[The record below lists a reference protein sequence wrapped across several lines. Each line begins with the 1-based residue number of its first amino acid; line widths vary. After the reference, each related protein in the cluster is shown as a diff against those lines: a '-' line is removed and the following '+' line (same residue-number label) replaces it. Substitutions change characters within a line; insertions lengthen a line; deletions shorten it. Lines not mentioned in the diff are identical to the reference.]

1 MNMSSVRTR
10 AAGSPEK
17 IRGVF
22 SLSRQAIL
30 PPLGIIRGRRTVRE
44 DFERSSFLMP
54 RKPLYLID
62 GSSYVFRA
70 FYGVRQELSTS
81 SGFPTNAVH
90 GFTNMLLKF
99 LREYEPEYLAVVFDS
114 KGEVF
119 RNDIYPEYKANR
131 DEAPESLELQF
142 PKIFEVVEA
151 FSIPVVRMEGYEAD
165 DLMGTIA
172 AANGQGDSKVVLVTG
187 DKDFCQMVSEN
198 VTLVDTMKERN
209 TGIMEVRERYGI
221 APEQM
226 IDFLALV
233 GDKVDNVPGVR
244 GVGEKTATAL
254 ISDYGDL
261 DGVYRNLADVKPRVA
276 GLLEEHRDDAY
287 MSRELVT
294 IKTDVEIET
303 AMESFR
309 YGGYEAEKLA
319 PLFRELEFEKLL
331 EEIGAPPSA
340 PEKASAVD
348 YDSYELVLDGE
359 KLACVVRMIEDSGE
373 LSIDLETDSKLPM
386 SARIVG
392 FSLCPAERRAFYV
405 PVGHVPTIGMEAQM
419 DRGAVL
425 EALRPVLES
434 ENVKKIGQNVKY
446 EMLVLRNHG
455 VSLRGIHFDTMLA
468 AHLLDSSQN
477 SYKLDELSRTY
488 LGHRMIS
495 YEDVAGK
502 GKSQKNFAEVDLETA
517 KRYSCED
524 ADIAMMLFRKF
535 RPVLEEEGLWD
546 LYSENVLGLLEVLCD
561 MESAGVSVDTG
572 ILGEMSGEFQRD
584 LDSVQKRIYEEAGR
598 EFKISSPK
606 QLGEVLFE
614 RLGLPRGK
622 KTSKGAFS
630 TDSHV
635 LRELSAIHE
644 VPKLV
649 LRHRFLAK
657 LKSTYIDQLP
667 KLINP
672 ATSRIHTSFNPAG
685 TSTGRLSSSDPNL
698 QNIPIKTVDGRRI
711 RNAFVAGDG
720 RVMLSADYSQI
731 EIRLLA
737 HFSRDPTLT
746 EAIRNERDLHAATAC
761 EIFDKEEDEI
771 TSEMRNVAKTMNF
784 SIIYGISAF
793 GLSRRLGIP
802 VPDSRDYIRRYF
814 DRYSEVKAYMDSS
827 VEEAREKGYS
837 ETLIGRRRPIPELR
851 SKNRV
856 ERARGERE
864 AVNTPIQGSAADI
877 INLAMIR
884 IFGRLGEKGFRSR
897 MILQVHDEL
906 LFEVLEPELG
916 ELGDMIREDME
927 GAWELEVPLKVE
939 LGVGRDWSEAH

>member
-1 MNMSSVRTR
+1 MSHPS
-10 AAGSPEK
+10 
-17 IRGVF
+17 
-22 SLSRQAIL
+22 
-30 PPLGIIRGRRTVRE
+30 
-44 DFERSSFLMP
+44 
-54 RKPLYLID
+54 LYLID

-70 FYGVRQELSTS
+70 YYGVKQELSTS

-99 LREYEPEYLAVVFDS
+99 LKEYEPEYLAVVFDS

-119 RNDIYPEYKANR
+119 RNEIYPEYKANR
-131 DEAPESLELQF
+131 GEPPESLELQF
-142 PKIFEVVEA
+142 PRIFEVVEA

-172 AANGQGDSKVVLVTG
+172 AANGHGDSKVVLVTG
-187 DKDFCQMVSEN
+187 DKDFCQLVSEN
-198 VTLVDTMKERN
+198 VTLIDTMKGKS
-209 TGIMEVRERYGI
+209 TGIREVREKYGI
-221 APEQM
+221 GPEQM
-226 IDFLALV
+226 TDFFALM

-244 GVGEKTATAL
+244 GVGEKTASVL

-261 DGVYRNLADVKPRVA
+261 DGVYGNLADIKPRVA

-294 IKTDVEIET
+294 IKTDVAVET
-303 AMESFR
+303 GIESFR
-309 YGGYEAEKLA
+309 YGGYEPGRLA

-331 EEIGAPPSA
+331 EEIGAPAAA

-348 YDSYELVLDGE
+348 YDSYELVLDEE
-359 KLACVVRMIEDSGE
+359 KLGRVVGMIEDSGE
-373 LSIDLETDSKLPM
+373 LSIDLETDSKHPM
-386 SARIVG
+386 LARIVG
-392 FSLCPAERRAFYV
+392 FSLCPEEGKAFYV
-405 PVGHVPTIGMEAQM
+405 PVAHVPTIGMDAQM

-434 ENVKKIGQNVKY
+434 ERIKKIGQNVKY

-455 VSLRGIHFDTMLA
+455 VRLRGIHFDTMLA

-477 SYKLDELSRTY
+477 SYKLDELSRIH
-488 LGHRMIS
+488 LRHRMIS
-495 YEDVAGK
+495 YEDVTGK
-502 GKSQKNFAEVDLETA
+502 GKSKKNFAEVDLETA
-517 KRYSCED
+517 KKYSCED
-524 ADIAMMLFRKF
+524 ADVTMILFRKF
-535 RPVLEEEGLWD
+535 HAVLAEEGLWD
-546 LYSENVLGLLEVLCD
+546 LYSEKVLGLLEVLCD
-561 MESAGVSVDTG
+561 MESAGVRVDTG
-572 ILGEMSGEFQRD
+572 ILGEMSGEFERD
-584 LDSVQKRIYEEAGR
+584 LDSVQKRIYAEAGQ
-598 EFKISSPK
+598 EFKINSPK
-606 QLGEVLFE
+606 QLGDVLFG
-614 RLGLPRGK
+614 RLGLRSGK

-635 LRELSAIHE
+635 LRELSAEHE

-649 LRHRFLAK
+649 LKHRFLAK

-667 KLINP
+667 RLINP

-711 RNAFVAGDG
+711 RNAFVAEDG
-720 RVMLSADYSQI
+720 SVMLSADYSQI

-737 HFSRDPTLT
+737 HFSGDPALT
-746 EAIRNERDLHAATAC
+746 EAIRNERDLHTAAAC
-761 EIFDKEEDEI
+761 EIFAKGEDEV
-771 TSEMRNVAKTMNF
+771 TPDMRNVAKTMNF

-802 VPDSRDYIRRYF
+802 VPDSRNYIKRYF
-814 DRYSEVKAYMDSS
+814 DRYSEVKSYMDSS

-837 ETLIGRRRPIPELR
+837 ETLVGRRRPIPELR

-856 ERARGERE
+856 ERSRGERE
-864 AVNTPIQGSAADI
+864 AINTPIQGSAADI

-884 IFGRLGEKGFRSR
+884 IFGRLEKGFRSR

-906 LFEVLEPELG
+906 LFEVREAELEELSG
-916 ELGDMIREDME
+916 LIREDME
-927 GAWELEVPLKVE
+927 GAWELDVPLKVE
-939 LGVGRDWSEAH
+939 LGVGRNWSEAH

>member
-1 MNMSSVRTR
+1 MS
-10 AAGSPEK
+10 
-17 IRGVF
+17 
-22 SLSRQAIL
+22 
-30 PPLGIIRGRRTVRE
+30 
-44 DFERSSFLMP
+44 

-70 FYGVRQELSTS
+70 YYGVKQELSTS

-99 LREYEPEYLAVVFDS
+99 LKEYEPEYLAVVFDS

-119 RNDIYPEYKANR
+119 RNEIYPEYKANR

-142 PKIFEVVEA
+142 PRIFEVVEA

-172 AANGQGDSKVVLVTG
+172 AANGHGDSKVVLVTG
-187 DKDFCQMVSEN
+187 DKDFCQLVSEN
-198 VTLVDTMKERN
+198 VTLIDTMKGKS
-209 TGIMEVRERYGI
+209 TGVSEVREKYGI
-221 APEQM
+221 GPEQM
-226 IDFLALV
+226 TDFFALV

-244 GVGEKTATAL
+244 GVGEKTASAL

-261 DGVYRNLADVKPRVA
+261 DGVYGNLADVKPRVA

-303 AMESFR
+303 GIESFR
-309 YGGYEAEKLA
+309 YGGYEPERLA

-331 EEIGAPPSA
+331 EEIGAPPAA

-359 KLACVVRMIEDSGE
+359 KLGRVVGMIEDAGE
-373 LSIDLETDSKLPM
+373 LSIDLETDSKHPM
-386 SARIVG
+386 LARIVG
-392 FSLCPAERRAFYV
+392 FSLCPEEGKAFYV
-405 PVGHVPTIGMEAQM
+405 PVAHVPTIGMDAQM

-434 ENVKKIGQNVKY
+434 ERIKKIGQNVKY

-455 VSLRGIHFDTMLA
+455 VRLRGIHFDTMLA
-468 AHLLDSSQN
+468 AHLLDSSRN
-477 SYKLDELSRTY
+477 SYKLDELSRIY

-495 YEDVAGK
+495 YEDVTGK
-502 GKSQKNFAEVDLETA
+502 GKSKKNFAEVDLETA
-517 KRYSCED
+517 KKYSCED
-524 ADIAMMLFRKF
+524 ADVTMILFRKF
-535 RPVLEEEGLWD
+535 HAVLAEEGLWD
-546 LYSENVLGLLEVLCD
+546 LYSEKVLGLLEVLCD
-561 MESAGVSVDTG
+561 MESAGVRVDTG
-572 ILGEMSGEFQRD
+572 ILGEMSGEFERD
-584 LDSVQKRIYEEAGR
+584 LDSVQKRIYAEAGQ
-598 EFKISSPK
+598 EFKINSPK
-606 QLGEVLFE
+606 QLGDVLFG
-614 RLGLPRGK
+614 RLGLRSGK

-635 LRELSAIHE
+635 LRELSAEHE
-644 VPKLV
+644 VPVLV

-667 KLINP
+667 RLINP

-711 RNAFVAGDG
+711 RNAFVAEDG
-720 RVMLSADYSQI
+720 SVMLSADYSQI

-737 HFSRDPTLT
+737 HFSGDPALT
-746 EAIRNERDLHAATAC
+746 EAIRNERDLHTAAAC
-761 EIFDKEEDEI
+761 EIFAVGEDEV
-771 TSEMRNVAKTMNF
+771 TPDMRNVAKTMNF

-802 VPDSRDYIRRYF
+802 VPDSRNYIKRYF
-814 DRYSEVKAYMDSS
+814 DRYSEVKSYMDSS

-837 ETLIGRRRPIPELR
+837 ETLVGRRRPIPELR

-856 ERARGERE
+856 ERSRGERE
-864 AVNTPIQGSAADI
+864 AINTPIQGSAADI

-884 IFGRLGEKGFRSR
+884 IFGRLEKGFRSR

-906 LFEVLEPELG
+906 LFEVREAELEELSG
-916 ELGDMIREDME
+916 LIREDME
-927 GAWELEVPLKVE
+927 GAWELDVPLKVE
-939 LGVGRDWSEAH
+939 LGVGRNWSEAH

>member
-1 MNMSSVRTR
+1 MS
-10 AAGSPEK
+10 
-17 IRGVF
+17 
-22 SLSRQAIL
+22 
-30 PPLGIIRGRRTVRE
+30 
-44 DFERSSFLMP
+44 

-70 FYGVRQELSTS
+70 YYGVKQELSTS

-99 LREYEPEYLAVVFDS
+99 LKEYEPEYLAVVFDS

-119 RNDIYPEYKANR
+119 RNEIYPEYKANR
-131 DEAPESLELQF
+131 GEPPESLELQF
-142 PKIFEVVEA
+142 PRIFEVVEA

-172 AANGQGDSKVVLVTG
+172 AANGHGDSKVVLVTG
-187 DKDFCQMVSEN
+187 DKDFCQLVSEN
-198 VTLVDTMKERN
+198 VTLIDTMKGKS
-209 TGIMEVRERYGI
+209 TGVSEVREKYGI
-221 APEQM
+221 GPEQM
-226 IDFLALV
+226 TDFFALM

-244 GVGEKTATAL
+244 GVGEKTASAL

-261 DGVYRNLADVKPRVA
+261 DGVYGNLADMKPRVA

-294 IKTDVEIET
+294 IKTDVAVET
-303 AMESFR
+303 GIESFR
-309 YGGYEAEKLA
+309 YGGYGPERLA

-331 EEIGAPPSA
+331 EEIGAPPAA

-348 YDSYELVLDGE
+348 YDSYELVLDEE
-359 KLACVVRMIEDSGE
+359 KLGRVVGMIEDSGE
-373 LSIDLETDSKLPM
+373 LSIDLETDSKHPM
-386 SARIVG
+386 LARIVG
-392 FSLCPAERRAFYV
+392 FSLCPEEGKAFYV
-405 PVGHVPTIGMEAQM
+405 PVAHVPTIGMDAQM

-434 ENVKKIGQNVKY
+434 ERIKKIGQNVKY

-455 VSLRGIHFDTMLA
+455 VRLRGIHFDTMLA

-477 SYKLDELSRTY
+477 SYKLDELSRIH
-488 LGHRMIS
+488 LRHRMIS
-495 YEDVAGK
+495 YEDVTGK
-502 GKSQKNFAEVDLETA
+502 GKSKKNFAEVDLETA
-517 KRYSCED
+517 KKYSCED
-524 ADIAMMLFRKF
+524 AAVTMILFRKF
-535 RPVLEEEGLWD
+535 HAALVEEGLWD
-546 LYSENVLGLLEVLCD
+546 LYSEKVLGLLEVLCD
-561 MESAGVSVDTG
+561 MESAGVRVDTG
-572 ILGEMSGEFQRD
+572 ILGEMSGEFERD
-584 LDSVQKRIYEEAGR
+584 LDSVQKRIYAEAGQ
-598 EFKISSPK
+598 EFKINSPK
-606 QLGEVLFE
+606 QLGEVLFG
-614 RLGLPRGK
+614 RLGLRSGK

-635 LRELSAIHE
+635 LRELSAEHE
-644 VPKLV
+644 VPVLV

-667 KLINP
+667 RLINP

-711 RNAFVAGDG
+711 RNAFVAEDG
-720 RVMLSADYSQI
+720 SVMLSADYSQI

-737 HFSRDPTLT
+737 HFSGDPALT
-746 EAIRNERDLHAATAC
+746 EAIRNERDLHTAAAC
-761 EIFDKEEDEI
+761 EIFAVGEDEV
-771 TSEMRNVAKTMNF
+771 TPDMRNVAKTMNF

-802 VPDSRDYIRRYF
+802 VPDSRNYIKRYF
-814 DRYSEVKAYMDSS
+814 DRYSEVKSYMDSS

-837 ETLIGRRRPIPELR
+837 ETLVGRRRPIPELR

-856 ERARGERE
+856 ERSRGERE
-864 AVNTPIQGSAADI
+864 AINTPIQGSAADI

-884 IFGRLGEKGFRSR
+884 IFGRLEKDFRSR

-906 LFEVLEPELG
+906 LFEVREAELEELSG
-916 ELGDMIREDME
+916 LIREDME
-927 GAWELEVPLKVE
+927 GAWELDVPLKVE
-939 LGVGRDWSEAH
+939 LGVGRNWSEAH

>member
-1 MNMSSVRTR
+1 MSHPS
-10 AAGSPEK
+10 
-17 IRGVF
+17 
-22 SLSRQAIL
+22 
-30 PPLGIIRGRRTVRE
+30 
-44 DFERSSFLMP
+44 
-54 RKPLYLID
+54 LYLID

-70 FYGVRQELSTS
+70 YYGVKQELSTS

-99 LREYEPEYLAVVFDS
+99 LKEYEPEYLAVVFDS

-119 RNDIYPEYKANR
+119 RNEIYPEYKANR

-142 PKIFEVVEA
+142 PRIFEMVEA
-151 FSIPVVRMEGYEAD
+151 FSIPVIRMEGYEAD

-172 AANGQGDSKVVLVTG
+172 SSNGHGDSKVFLVTG
-187 DKDFCQMVSEN
+187 DKDFCQLVSEN
-198 VTLVDTMKERN
+198 VTLIDTMKGKI
-209 TGIMEVRERYGI
+209 TGIREVREKYGI
-221 APEQM
+221 GPEQM
-226 IDFLALV
+226 TDFFALV

-244 GVGEKTATAL
+244 GVGEKTASAL
-254 ISDYGDL
+254 ISDYGNL
-261 DGVYRNLADVKPRVA
+261 DGVYGNLADIKPRIA

-294 IKTDVEIET
+294 IKTDVPVET
-303 AMESFR
+303 GIESFR
-309 YGGYEAEKLA
+309 YGGYEPERLA
-319 PLFRELEFEKLL
+319 PLFGELEFEKLL
-331 EEIGAPPSA
+331 EEIGASPAA

-348 YDSYELVLDGE
+348 YDSYELVLDEE
-359 KLACVVRMIEDSGE
+359 KLGRVVGMIEDAGE
-373 LSIDLETDSKLPM
+373 LSIDLETDSKYPM
-386 SARIVG
+386 LARIVG
-392 FSLCPAERRAFYV
+392 FSLCPEEGKAFYV
-405 PVGHVPTIGMEAQM
+405 PVAHVPTIGMDAQM

-425 EALRPVLES
+425 ETLRPVLES
-434 ENVKKIGQNVKY
+434 ERVKKIGQNLKY

-455 VSLRGIHFDTMLA
+455 VRLRGIHFDTMLA

-477 SYKLDELSRTY
+477 SYKLDELSRIH

-502 GKSQKNFAEVDLETA
+502 GKSKKNFAEVDLETA
-517 KRYSCED
+517 KKYSCED
-524 ADIAMMLFRKF
+524 ADVTMILFRKF
-535 RPVLEEEGLWD
+535 HAVLVEEGLWD

-561 MESAGVSVDTG
+561 MESAGVRVDTG
-572 ILGEMSGEFQRD
+572 ILGEMSGEFERD
-584 LDSVQKRIYEEAGR
+584 LDSVQKRIYAEAGQ
-598 EFKISSPK
+598 EFKINSPK
-606 QLGEVLFE
+606 QLGQVLFG
-614 RLGLPRGK
+614 RLGLRSGK

-635 LRELSAIHE
+635 LRELSAEHE

-649 LRHRFLAK
+649 LKHRFLAK

-711 RNAFVAGDG
+711 RNAFVAEDG
-720 RVMLSADYSQI
+720 SVMLSADYSQI

-737 HFSRDPTLT
+737 HFSGDPALT
-746 EAIRNERDLHAATAC
+746 GAIRNERDLHTAAAC
-761 EIFDKEEDEI
+761 EIFAKEEDEI
-771 TSEMRNVAKTMNF
+771 TPDMRNVAKTMNF

-802 VPDSRDYIRRYF
+802 VPDSRNYIKRYF
-814 DRYSEVKAYMDSS
+814 DRYSEVKSYMDSS

-837 ETLIGRRRPIPELR
+837 ETLVGRRRPIPELR

-856 ERARGERE
+856 ERSRGERE
-864 AVNTPIQGSAADI
+864 AINTPIQGSAADI

-884 IFGRLGEKGFRSR
+884 IFGRLEKDFRSR

-906 LFEVLEPELG
+906 LFEVREAELEELSG
-916 ELGDMIREDME
+916 LIREDME
-927 GAWELEVPLKVE
+927 GAWELDVPLKVE
-939 LGVGRDWSEAH
+939 LGVGRNWSEAH